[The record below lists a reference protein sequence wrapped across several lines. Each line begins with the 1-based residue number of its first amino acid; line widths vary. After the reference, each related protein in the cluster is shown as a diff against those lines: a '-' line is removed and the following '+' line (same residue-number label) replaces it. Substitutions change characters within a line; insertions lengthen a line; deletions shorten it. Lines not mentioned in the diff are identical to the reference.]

1 MSACIIARIN
11 IEAPEECDVDR
22 LVADIWYCVY
32 RFYLGT
38 GKILQGHNTFS
49 SLADGTQGI
58 NIELLINEEL
68 FADAYKIVDA
78 LIEKIEEHVL
88 NNGAYKGVE
97 IAGTELMLGDYRTPK
112 KIFSFTEKQVSVLGA
127 H

>member
-1 MSACIIARIN
+1 MSKCIIARIN

-22 LVADIWYCVY
+22 LVADIWYCIY

-49 SLADGTQGI
+49 SPADGTQGI
-58 NIELLINEEL
+58 NIELAINEEL
-68 FADAYKIVDA
+68 FAESHKIVDA

-88 NNGAYKGVE
+88 NNGAYG
-97 IAGTELMLGDYRTPK
+97 G
-112 KIFSFTEKQVSVLGA
+112 VSVTGTGMMSGYYSEF
-127 H
+127 

>member
-1 MSACIIARIN
+1 MSKCIIAQIN

-38 GKILQGHNTFS
+38 GKVIQGHHAFS
-49 SLADGTQGI
+49 SPADGAQGI
-58 NIELLINEEL
+58 NIELVINEEL
-68 FADAYKIVDA
+68 FADARKIVDA

-88 NNGAYKGVE
+88 NSGAYKGAE
-97 IAGTELMLGDYRTPK
+97 IAGTELMLGDYRSPK
-112 KIFSFTEKQVSVLGA
+112 TIFSFTEKRV
-127 H
+127 